1 MGLKTFD
8 VAPDQF
14 KDGGVAQPDKEHWTS
29 KEEIPT
35 DKAMSDAE
43 TMQKADEDHQKANSG
58 LKVSMKTKLALHM
71 MRVEI
76 PESAIDEINN
86 YIDEELLTKDERFG
100 QVKGNS
106 TVSNTYSWGLVG
118 QIKQNEKSA
127 QIEFPITDETEGSV
141 PAQVKTIIEQCART
155 YLKNAFD
162 MDAVIDAF
170 EAWSVHSY
178 AGDYN
183 PLHDHGVVTQ
193 QGLSCILYL
202 KVPPQIEKINAEEQW
217 NLANNS
223 GAVDGFTY
231 FQWGVNGRSDTK
243 ILRPATDEYVKPEKG
258 VLMIFPNWLRHAVMP
273 FSGEGERRTFSTN
286 INVMDKLLLKQLGI
300 TAPAD
305 QMEYMKNLRDKR
317 QLATKRV

>member
-43 TMQKADEDHQKANSG
+43 TMQKADEEHEKANSG

-100 QVKGNS
+100 QVKGNT

-305 QMEYMKNLRDKR
+305 QMGYMKNLRDKR

>member
-43 TMQKADEDHQKANSG
+43 TMQKADEEHEKANSG

-100 QVKGNS
+100 QVKGNT

-155 YLKNAFD
+155 YLQKAFD

-286 INVMDKLLLKQLGI
+286 INVMDKLILKQLGL

-317 QLATKRV
+317 QLATKRK

>member
-100 QVKGNS
+100 QVKGNT

-286 INVMDKLLLKQLGI
+286 INVMDKLLLKQLGL

>member
-1 MGLKTFD
+1 MLLQTNLKM
-8 VAPDQF
+8 VVQ
-14 KDGGVAQPDKEHWTS
+14 QN
-29 KEEIPT
+29 
-35 DKAMSDAE
+35 
-43 TMQKADEDHQKANSG
+43 Q
-58 LKVSMKTKLALHM
+58 TK
-71 MRVEI
+71 
-76 PESAIDEINN
+76 N
-86 YIDEELLTKDERFG
+86 ERFG
-100 QVKGNS
+100 QVKGNT

-155 YLKNAFD
+155 YLQKAFD

-286 INVMDKLLLKQLGI
+286 INVMDKLILKQLGL

-317 QLATKRV
+317 QLATKSKQMPNYKFREDITVRVNTKRQNLSQMAVMVKVFVSVMY

>member
-43 TMQKADEDHQKANSG
+43 TMQKADEEHEKANSG

-155 YLKNAFD
+155 YLQKAFD

-286 INVMDKLLLKQLGI
+286 INVMDKLILKQLGL

-317 QLATKRV
+317 QLATKRK

>member
-155 YLKNAFD
+155 YLQKAFD

>member
-43 TMQKADEDHQKANSG
+43 TMQKADEEHEKANSG

-100 QVKGNS
+100 QVKGNT

-286 INVMDKLLLKQLGI
+286 INVMDKLLLKQLGL

-317 QLATKRV
+317 QLATKRK

>member
-14 KDGGVAQPDKEHWTS
+14 KDGGIAQPDKEHWTS

-43 TMQKADEDHQKANSG
+43 TMQKADEEHEKANSG

-100 QVKGNS
+100 QVKGNT

-286 INVMDKLLLKQLGI
+286 INVMDKLLLKQLGL

>member
-43 TMQKADEDHQKANSG
+43 TMQKADEEHEKANSG

>member
-1 MGLKTFD
+1 
-8 VAPDQF
+8 
-14 KDGGVAQPDKEHWTS
+14 
-29 KEEIPT
+29 
-35 DKAMSDAE
+35 
-43 TMQKADEDHQKANSG
+43 
-58 LKVSMKTKLALHM
+58 MKTKLALHM

-100 QVKGNS
+100 QVKGNT

-141 PAQVKTIIEQCART
+141 PGQVKTIIEQCART
-155 YLKNAFD
+155 YLQKAFD

-286 INVMDKLLLKQLGI
+286 INVMDKLILKQLGI

-317 QLATKRV
+317 QLATKRK

>member
-43 TMQKADEDHQKANSG
+43 TMQKADEEHEKANSG

-100 QVKGNS
+100 QVKGNT

-155 YLKNAFD
+155 YLQKAFD

-286 INVMDKLLLKQLGI
+286 INVMDKLLLKQLGL

>member
-43 TMQKADEDHQKANSG
+43 TMQKADEEHEKANSG

-100 QVKGNS
+100 QVKGNT

>member
-43 TMQKADEDHQKANSG
+43 TMQKADEEHEKANSG

-100 QVKGNS
+100 QVKGNT

-317 QLATKRV
+317 QLATKRK

>member
-43 TMQKADEDHQKANSG
+43 TMQKADEEHEKANSG

-286 INVMDKLLLKQLGI
+286 INVMDKLILKQLGI

>member
-286 INVMDKLLLKQLGI
+286 INVMDKLILKQLGI

>member
-8 VAPDQF
+8 IAPDQF

-35 DKAMSDAE
+35 DDIE
-43 TMQKADEDHQKANSG
+43 RLQKADEEHEKANSG

-100 QVKGNS
+100 QVKGNT

-141 PAQVKTIIEQCART
+141 PGQVKTIIEQCART
-155 YLKNAFD
+155 YLQKAFD

-231 FQWGVNGRSDTK
+231 FQWGVNGRSDTN

-286 INVMDKLLLKQLGI
+286 INVMDKLILKQLGI

-317 QLATKRV
+317 QLATKRK

>member
-100 QVKGNS
+100 QVKGNT

>member
-43 TMQKADEDHQKANSG
+43 TMQKADEEHEKANSG

-100 QVKGNS
+100 QVKGNT

-141 PAQVKTIIEQCART
+141 PGQVKTIIEQCART
-155 YLKNAFD
+155 YLQKAFD

-286 INVMDKLLLKQLGI
+286 INVMDKLILKQLGI

-317 QLATKRV
+317 QLATKRK

>member
-14 KDGGVAQPDKEHWTS
+14 KDGGVAKPDEEHWTS
-29 KEEIPT
+29 KEEIPK

-43 TMQKADEDHQKANSG
+43 TMQKADEDHEKANSG

-100 QVKGNS
+100 QVKGNT

-141 PAQVKTIIEQCART
+141 PGQVKTIIEQCART
-155 YLKNAFD
+155 YLQKAFD

-202 KVPPQIEKINAEEQW
+202 KVPPQIEKIPAEEQW

-286 INVMDKLLLKQLGI
+286 INVMDKLILKQLGI

-317 QLATKRV
+317 QLATKRK

>member
-43 TMQKADEDHQKANSG
+43 TMQKADEEHEKANSG

-100 QVKGNS
+100 QVKGNT

-286 INVMDKLLLKQLGI
+286 INVMDKLILKQLGL

>member
-35 DKAMSDAE
+35 DDIESL
-43 TMQKADEDHQKANSG
+43 QKADEEHEKANSG

-100 QVKGNS
+100 QVKGNT

-141 PAQVKTIIEQCART
+141 PGQVKTIIEQCART
-155 YLKNAFD
+155 YLQKAFD

-243 ILRPATDEYVKPEKG
+243 ILRPATDEYVKRKG
-258 VLMIFPNWLRHAVMP
+258 CAYDIP
-273 FSGEGERRTFSTN
+273 
-286 INVMDKLLLKQLGI
+286 
-300 TAPAD
+300 
-305 QMEYMKNLRDKR
+305 
-317 QLATKRV
+317 

>member
-286 INVMDKLLLKQLGI
+286 INVMDKLLLKQLGL

>member
-43 TMQKADEDHQKANSG
+43 TMQKADEEHEKANSG

-100 QVKGNS
+100 QVKGNT

-286 INVMDKLLLKQLGI
+286 INVMDKLLLKQLGL

>member
-14 KDGGVAQPDKEHWTS
+14 KDGGVAKPDEEHWTS

-43 TMQKADEDHQKANSG
+43 TMQKADEEHEKANSG

-100 QVKGNS
+100 QVKGNT

-141 PAQVKTIIEQCART
+141 PGQVKTIIEQCART
-155 YLKNAFD
+155 YLQKAFD

-317 QLATKRV
+317 QLATKRT

>member
-43 TMQKADEDHQKANSG
+43 TMQKADEEHEKANSG

-286 INVMDKLLLKQLGI
+286 INVMDKLLLKQLGL

>member
-43 TMQKADEDHQKANSG
+43 TMQKADEEHEKANSG

-100 QVKGNS
+100 QVKGNT

-155 YLKNAFD
+155 YLQKAFD

>member
-100 QVKGNS
+100 QVKGNT

-286 INVMDKLLLKQLGI
+286 INVMDKLILKQLGI